1 MKISTKGQYGLSI
14 LIELAK
20 HYGKG
25 PISLKAIANAK
36 QLSEA
41 YLEQIIS
48 PIRNNG
54 LVKSIRGPHGGYIL
68 AKPASEITAYE
79 MITLLEGPIQIVEN
93 DNDPDLGKREL
104 WNRMQSAVTKVLEET
119 TLEDIAKYSNEDN
132 SYMFYI

>member
-20 HYGKG
+20 NYGKG
-25 PISLKAIANAK
+25 PISLKAIANSK

-54 LVKSIRGPHGGYIL
+54 LVKSVRGPHGGYVL
-68 AKPASEITAYE
+68 AKPASQITAFE
-79 MITLLEGPIQIVEN
+79 MISFLEGPIQIVEN

-104 WNRMQSAVTKVLEET
+104 W
-119 TLEDIAKYSNEDN
+119 
-132 SYMFYI
+132 